1 MSTDAARPGA
11 SFGPEVY
18 AGRRERAAAHARDAG
33 LAGLLV
39 SPGPDL
45 AYFTGYA
52 PATTERLTLLTI
64 PAGGT
69 DAPGRASV
77 VVPLLERGDLA
88 GAPGTEGLDVVTWR
102 DGDDEHDAAA
112 RLLDPEGAYAVSD
125 ATWALHLLGLQ
136 RALPGARFTAFTDAV
151 PTLRAVKDAAEVERL
166 AAAGAAADAAFAD
179 VLQVAFAGRRER
191 DVAADLDRFLR
202 DHGHEQ
208 VDFTLV
214 CAGPN
219 GADPH
224 HDAGER
230 VIEAGDL
237 VVLDFGGLRGGYG
250 SDTTRTVLVQ
260 GDGADGADEA
270 LVAQQREVYDVVRRA
285 QQAGV
290 DAVRPGATCQDVDR
304 AARAVIDAAGYGD
317 FFVHRTGHGIGT
329 TTHEPPYMVEGEER
343 PIEPGMCF
351 SVEPGIYLPG
361 RFGVRIEDIV
371 VAFPPDVPDG
381 ARRLN
386 TSSHDLQTVR

>member
-1 MSTDAARPGA
+1 MSSTDAARPGA
-11 SFGPEVY
+11 AFGPEVY
-18 AGRRERAAAHARDAG
+18 AARRERAAAHAREAG
-33 LAGLLV
+33 LTGLLV

-52 PATTERLTLLTI
+52 PPETERLTLLAI
-64 PAGGT
+64 PAEGTGTTGG
-69 DAPGRASV
+69 ASV

-88 GAPGTEGLDVVTWR
+88 SAPGADGLDVVTWR

-112 RLLDPEGAYAVSD
+112 RLLAADGTYAVSD
-125 ATWALHLLGLQ
+125 ATWALHVLGLQ
-136 RALPGARFTAFTDAV
+136 RALPGARLTAFSDAV

-179 VLQVAFAGRRER
+179 VLGVAFAGRRER

-202 DHGHEQ
+202 EHGHEQ

-214 CAGPN
+214 CSGPN

-224 HDAGER
+224 HDAGDR
-230 VIEAGDL
+230 VIEPGDL
-237 VVLDFGGLRGGYG
+237 VVLDFGGLRDGYG
-250 SDTTRTVLVQ
+250 SDTSRTVLVA
-260 GDGADGADEA
+260 GGTDDALAD
-270 LVAQQREVYDVVRRA
+270 QQREVYDVVRRA

-304 AARAVIDAAGYGD
+304 AARAVIVDAGYGEQ
-317 FFVHRTGHGIGT
+317 FVHRTGHGIGT
-329 TTHEPPYMVEGEER
+329 TTHEPPYMVEGEDR

-351 SVEPGIYLPG
+351 SVEPGVYLPG

-386 TSSHDLQTVR
+386 TSTHDLQTVR

>member
-1 MSTDAARPGA
+1 MTSTDARTGA
-11 SFGPEVY
+11 AFGPEVY
-18 AGRRERAAAHARDAG
+18 AARRTRAAEQARAAG

-39 SPGPDL
+39 SPGPEL
-45 AYFTGYA
+45 AYFTGYTPTA
-52 PATTERLTLLTI
+52 VTERLTLLSI
-64 PAGGT
+64 PAT
-69 DAPGRASV
+69 LPDAGAAV
-77 VVPLLERGDLA
+77 VVPLLERGDLLRGA
-88 GAPGTEGLDVVTWR
+88 GTDGLEVVPWR
-102 DGDDEHDAAA
+102 DGEDEHATAA
-112 RLLDPEGAYAVSD
+112 RLLDGDGSYAVSD
-125 ATWALHLLGLQ
+125 STWALHVLGLQ
-136 RALPGARFTAFTDAV
+136 RTLPAARFVAFTHALPM
-151 PTLRAVKDAAEVERL
+151 LRAVKDPAEVERL

-179 VLQVAFAGRRER
+179 VLQVPFAGRRETE
-191 DVAADLDRFLR
+191 VAADLDRFLR

-214 CAGPN
+214 CSGPN

-224 HDAGER
+224 HEADDR
-230 VIEAGDL
+230 VIEPGDL
-237 VVLDFGGLRGGYG
+237 VVLDFGGLRDGYG
-250 SDTTRTVLVQ
+250 SDTSRTVLVE
-260 GDGADGADEA
+260 GGTDGTLA
-270 LVAQQREVYDVVRRA
+270 AQQREVYDVVRRA

-304 AARAVIDAAGYGD
+304 AARAVITEAGYGEQ
-317 FFVHRTGHGIGT
+317 FVHRTGHGIGT

-371 VAFPPDVPDG
+371 VAFPPDAPDG

-386 TSSHDLQTVR
+386 TSTHDLQTVR

>member
-1 MSTDAARPGA
+1 MSSTDAARPGA
-11 SFGPEVY
+11 AFGPEVY
-18 AGRRERAAAHARDAG
+18 AARRERAAAHAREAG

-52 PATTERLTLLTI
+52 PPDTERLTLLAI
-64 PAGGT
+64 PAGE
-69 DAPGRASV
+69 PGAEGSASV
-77 VVPLLERGDLA
+77 VVPLLERGDLVS
-88 GAPGTEGLDVVTWR
+88 APGADGLDVVTWR

-112 RLLDPEGAYAVSD
+112 RLLDRSGAYAVSD
-125 ATWALHLLGLQ
+125 STWALHVLGLQ
-136 RALPGARFTAFTDAV
+136 RALPDARFTAFTDAV
-151 PTLRAVKDAAEVERL
+151 PTLRAVKDSQEVERL
-166 AAAGAAADAAFAD
+166 AAAGAAADAAFA
-179 VLQVAFAGRRER
+179 QIREVAFAGRRER

-202 DHGHEQ
+202 EHGHEQ

-224 HDAGER
+224 HDAGDR
-230 VIEAGDL
+230 VIEPGDL
-237 VVLDFGGLRGGYG
+237 VVLDFGGLRDGYG
-250 SDTTRTVLVQ
+250 SDTTRTVLVE
-260 GDGADGADEA
+260 GGTDDA
-270 LVAQQREVYDVVRRA
+270 LATQQREVYDVVLRA

-304 AARAVIDAAGYGD
+304 AARAVITDAGYGE

-329 TTHEPPYMVEGEER
+329 TTHEPPYMVEGEDR

-386 TSSHDLQTVR
+386 TSTHDLQTVR

>member
-1 MSTDAARPGA
+1 MSSTDAARPGA
-11 SFGPEVY
+11 AFGPEVY
-18 AGRRERAAAHARDAG
+18 AARRERAAAHAREAG

-52 PATTERLTLLTI
+52 PPETERLTLLTI
-64 PAGGT
+64 PAEGT
-69 DAPGRASV
+69 GTTSGASV

-88 GAPGTEGLDVVTWR
+88 SAPGTEGLDVVTWR

-112 RLLDPEGAYAVSD
+112 RLLAADGTYAVSD
-125 ATWALHLLGLQ
+125 ATWALHVLGLQ
-136 RALPGARFTAFTDAV
+136 RALPGARLTAFSDAV

-179 VLQVAFAGRRER
+179 VLGVAFAGRRER

-202 DHGHEQ
+202 EHGHEQ

-214 CAGPN
+214 CSGPN

-224 HDAGER
+224 HDAGDR
-230 VIEAGDL
+230 VIEPGDL
-237 VVLDFGGLRGGYG
+237 VVLDFGGLRDGYG
-250 SDTTRTVLVQ
+250 SDTSRTVLVA
-260 GDGADGADEA
+260 GGTDDALAD
-270 LVAQQREVYDVVRRA
+270 QQREVYDVVRRA
-285 QQAGV
+285 QQAGL

-304 AARAVIDAAGYGD
+304 AARAVIVDAGYGEQ
-317 FFVHRTGHGIGT
+317 FVHRTGHGIGT
-329 TTHEPPYMVEGEER
+329 TTHEPPYMVEGEDR

-351 SVEPGIYLPG
+351 SVEPGVYLPG

-386 TSSHDLQTVR
+386 TSTHDLQTVR

>member
-1 MSTDAARPGA
+1 MSSTDAARPGA
-11 SFGPEVY
+11 AFGPEVY
-18 AGRRERAAAHARDAG
+18 AARRERAAAHARDAG
-33 LAGLLV
+33 LTGLLV

-52 PATTERLTLLTI
+52 PPETERLTLLTI
-64 PAGGT
+64 PAEGTGTTGG
-69 DAPGRASV
+69 ASV

-88 GAPGTEGLDVVTWR
+88 SAPGADGLDVVTWR

-112 RLLDPEGAYAVSD
+112 RLLAADGTYAVSD
-125 ATWALHLLGLQ
+125 ATWALHVLGLQ
-136 RALPGARFTAFTDAV
+136 RALPGVRLTAFSDAV

-179 VLQVAFAGRRER
+179 VLGVAFAGRRER

-202 DHGHEQ
+202 EHGHEQ

-214 CAGPN
+214 CSGPN

-224 HDAGER
+224 HDAGDR
-230 VIEAGDL
+230 VIEPGDL
-237 VVLDFGGLRGGYG
+237 VVLDFGGLRDGYG
-250 SDTTRTVLVQ
+250 SDTSRTVLVA
-260 GDGADGADEA
+260 GGTDDA
-270 LVAQQREVYDVVRRA
+270 LAGQQREVYDVVRRA

-304 AARAVIDAAGYGD
+304 AARAVIVDAGYGER
-317 FFVHRTGHGIGT
+317 FVHRTGHGIGT
-329 TTHEPPYMVEGEER
+329 TTHEPPYMVEGEDR

-351 SVEPGIYLPG
+351 SVEPGVYLPG

-386 TSSHDLQTVR
+386 TSTHDLQTVR

>member
-1 MSTDAARPGA
+1 MSSTDAARPGA
-11 SFGPEVY
+11 AFGPEVY
-18 AGRRERAAAHARDAG
+18 AARRERAAAHAREAG
-33 LAGLLV
+33 LTGLLV

-52 PATTERLTLLTI
+52 PPETERLTLLTI
-64 PAGGT
+64 PAEGTGTTGG
-69 DAPGRASV
+69 ASV

-88 GAPGTEGLDVVTWR
+88 SAPGADGLDVVTWR

-112 RLLDPEGAYAVSD
+112 RLLAADGTYAVSD
-125 ATWALHLLGLQ
+125 ATWALHVLGLQ
-136 RALPGARFTAFTDAV
+136 RALPGARLTAFSDAV

-179 VLQVAFAGRRER
+179 VLGVAFAGRRER

-202 DHGHEQ
+202 EHGHEQ

-214 CAGPN
+214 CSGPN

-224 HDAGER
+224 HDAGDR
-230 VIEAGDL
+230 VIEPGDL
-237 VVLDFGGLRGGYG
+237 VVLDFGGLRDGYG
-250 SDTTRTVLVQ
+250 SDTSRTVLVA
-260 GDGADGADEA
+260 GGTDDALAD
-270 LVAQQREVYDVVRRA
+270 QQREVYDVVRRA

-304 AARAVIDAAGYGD
+304 AARAVIVDAGYGEQ
-317 FFVHRTGHGIGT
+317 FVHRTGHGIGT
-329 TTHEPPYMVEGEER
+329 TTHEPPHMVEGEDR

-351 SVEPGIYLPG
+351 SVEPGVYLPG

-386 TSSHDLQTVR
+386 TSTHDLQTVR

>member
-1 MSTDAARPGA
+1 MTSTGAARPGA
-11 SFGPEVY
+11 AFGPDVY
-18 AGRRERAAAHARDAG
+18 AARRERAAAHARAAG

-52 PATTERLTLLTI
+52 PPETERLTLLAI
-64 PAGGT
+64 PADG
-69 DAPGRASV
+69 PGATV

-88 GAPGTEGLDVVTWR
+88 AAPGADGLDVVTWR

-112 RLLDPEGAYAVSD
+112 RLLRADGSYAVSD
-125 ATWALHLLGLQ
+125 ATWALHVLGLQ

-151 PTLRAVKDAAEVERL
+151 PTLRAVKDAQEVERL

-179 VLQVAFAGRRER
+179 VLGVAFAGRRER

-202 DHGHEQ
+202 AHGHEQ

-214 CAGPN
+214 CSGPN

-224 HDAGER
+224 HDAGDR
-230 VIEAGDL
+230 VIEPGDL
-237 VVLDFGGLRGGYG
+237 VVLDFGGLRDGYG
-250 SDTTRTVLVQ
+250 SDTTRTVLVA
-260 GDGADGADEA
+260 GGADDARA
-270 LVAQQREVYDVVRRA
+270 AQQREVHDVVRRA

-304 AARAVIDAAGYGD
+304 AARAVIVEAGYGEH
-317 FFVHRTGHGIGT
+317 FVHRTGHGIGT
-329 TTHEPPYMVEGEER
+329 TTHEPPYMVEGEDR

-351 SVEPGIYLPG
+351 SVEPGVYLPG

-371 VAFPPDVPDG
+371 VAFPPDAPEG

-386 TSSHDLQTVR
+386 TSTHHLLTVR

>member
-1 MSTDAARPGA
+1 MSSTDAARPGA
-11 SFGPEVY
+11 AFGPEVY
-18 AGRRERAAAHARDAG
+18 AARRERAAAHARQAG
-33 LAGLLV
+33 LVGLLV

-52 PATTERLTLLTI
+52 PPDTERLTLLAI
-64 PAGGT
+64 PAGE
-69 DAPGRASV
+69 PGARAGESV
-77 VVPLLERGDLA
+77 VVPLLERGDLVS
-88 GAPGTEGLDVVTWR
+88 APGADGLDVVTWR

-112 RLLDPEGAYAVSD
+112 RLLDGTGTYAVSD
-125 ATWALHLLGLQ
+125 STWALHVLGLQ

-151 PTLRAVKDAAEVERL
+151 PTLRAVKDAQEVERL
-166 AAAGAAADAAFAD
+166 AAAGAAADAAFA
-179 VLQVAFAGRRER
+179 QIREVAFAGRRER

-202 DHGHEQ
+202 EHGHEQ

-214 CAGPN
+214 CTGPN

-224 HDAGER
+224 HDAGDR
-230 VIEAGDL
+230 VIEPGNL
-237 VVLDFGGLRGGYG
+237 VVLDFGGLRDGYG
-250 SDTTRTVLVQ
+250 SDTSRTVLVE
-260 GDGADGADEA
+260 GGTDDA
-270 LVAQQREVYDVVRRA
+270 LAAQQREVYDVVRRA

-304 AARAVIDAAGYGD
+304 AARAVITDAGYGE

-329 TTHEPPYMVEGEER
+329 TTHEPPYMVEGEDR

-351 SVEPGIYLPG
+351 SVEPGVYLPG

-381 ARRLN
+381 ARRFN
-386 TSSHDLQTVR
+386 TSTHDLQTVR

>member
-1 MSTDAARPGA
+1 MSSTDAARPGA
-11 SFGPEVY
+11 GFGPEVY
-18 AGRRERAAAHARDAG
+18 AARRERAAAHARDAG
-33 LAGLLV
+33 MAGLLV

-52 PATTERLTLLTI
+52 PPETERLTLLAI
-64 PAGGT
+64 PAGVP
-69 DAPGRASV
+69 DDSGRPSV

-88 GAPGTEGLDVVTWR
+88 AAPGADGLDVATWR
-102 DGDDEHDAAA
+102 DGEDEHDAAA
-112 RLLDPEGAYAVSD
+112 RLLDPAGTYAVSD
-125 ATWALHLLGLQ
+125 STWALHVLGLQ
-136 RALPGARFTAFTDAV
+136 RALPDARFTAFTDAV
-151 PTLRAVKDAAEVERL
+151 PTLRAVKDAQEVERL
-166 AAAGAAADAAFAD
+166 AAAGVAADAAFAQIRE
-179 VLQVAFAGRRER
+179 VTFAGRRER

-202 DHGHEQ
+202 EHGHEQ

-224 HDAGER
+224 HDAGDR
-230 VIEAGDL
+230 VIEPGDL
-237 VVLDFGGLRGGYG
+237 VVLDFGGLRDGYG
-250 SDTTRTVLVQ
+250 SDTTRTVVVE
-260 GDGADGADEA
+260 GGTDDAVA
-270 LVAQQREVYDVVRRA
+270 AQQREVYDVVRRA

-304 AARAVIDAAGYGD
+304 AARAVITDAGYGE

-329 TTHEPPYMVEGEER
+329 TTHEPPYMVEGEDR

-386 TSSHDLQTVR
+386 TSTHDLQTVR

>member
-1 MSTDAARPGA
+1 MSSTDAARPGA
-11 SFGPEVY
+11 AFGPEVY
-18 AGRRERAAAHARDAG
+18 AVRRERAAAHAREAG
-33 LAGLLV
+33 LTGLLV

-52 PATTERLTLLTI
+52 PPGTERLTLLTI
-64 PAGGT
+64 PAEGTGTTGG
-69 DAPGRASV
+69 ASV

-88 GAPGTEGLDVVTWR
+88 SAPGADGLDVVTWR

-112 RLLDPEGAYAVSD
+112 RLLAADGTYAVSD
-125 ATWALHLLGLQ
+125 ATWALHVLGLQ
-136 RALPGARFTAFTDAV
+136 RALPGVRLTAFSDAV

-179 VLQVAFAGRRER
+179 VLGVAFAGRRER

-202 DHGHEQ
+202 EHGHEQ

-214 CAGPN
+214 CSGPN

-224 HDAGER
+224 HDAGDR
-230 VIEAGDL
+230 VIEPGDL
-237 VVLDFGGLRGGYG
+237 VVLDFGGLRDGYG
-250 SDTTRTVLVQ
+250 SDTSRTVLVA
-260 GDGADGADEA
+260 GGTDDA
-270 LVAQQREVYDVVRRA
+270 LAGQQREVYDVVRRA

-304 AARAVIDAAGYGD
+304 AARAVIVDAGYGER
-317 FFVHRTGHGIGT
+317 FVHRTGHGIGT
-329 TTHEPPYMVEGEER
+329 TTHEPPYMVEGEDR

-351 SVEPGIYLPG
+351 SVEPGVYLPG

-386 TSSHDLQTVR
+386 TSTHDLQTVR

>member
-1 MSTDAARPGA
+1 MSSTDSARPGA
-11 SFGPEVY
+11 AFGPEVY
-18 AGRRERAAAHARDAG
+18 AARRERAAAHAREAG

-52 PATTERLTLLTI
+52 PPDTERLTLLTI
-64 PAGGT
+64 PAGEPG
-69 DAPGRASV
+69 APAGASV
-77 VVPLLERGDLA
+77 VVPLLERGDLVS
-88 GAPGTEGLDVVTWR
+88 APGADGLDVVTWR

-112 RLLDPEGAYAVSD
+112 RLLDRSGAYAVSD
-125 ATWALHLLGLQ
+125 STWALHVLGLQ
-136 RALPGARFTAFTDAV
+136 RALPDARFTAFTDAV
-151 PTLRAVKDAAEVERL
+151 PTLRAVKDSQEVERL
-166 AAAGAAADAAFAD
+166 AAAGAAADAAFA
-179 VLQVAFAGRRER
+179 QIREVAFAGRRER

-202 DHGHEQ
+202 EHGHEQ

-224 HDAGER
+224 HDAGDR
-230 VIEAGDL
+230 VIEPGDL
-237 VVLDFGGLRGGYG
+237 VVLDFGGLRDGYG
-250 SDTTRTVLVQ
+250 SDTTRTVLVE
-260 GDGADGADEA
+260 GGTDDA
-270 LVAQQREVYDVVRRA
+270 LATQQREVYDVVLRA

-304 AARAVIDAAGYGD
+304 AARAVITDAGYGE

-329 TTHEPPYMVEGEER
+329 TTHEPPYMVEGEDR

-386 TSSHDLQTVR
+386 TSTHDLQTVR

>member
-1 MSTDAARPGA
+1 MSSTDAARPGA
-11 SFGPEVY
+11 AFGPEVY
-18 AGRRERAAAHARDAG
+18 AARRERAAAHAREAG

-52 PATTERLTLLTI
+52 PPDTERLTLLAI
-64 PAGGT
+64 PAGG
-69 DAPGRASV
+69 PGAGGGASV
-77 VVPLLERGDLA
+77 VVPLLERGDLVS
-88 GAPGTEGLDVVTWR
+88 APGADGLDVVTWR

-112 RLLDPEGAYAVSD
+112 RLLDRSGAYAVSD
-125 ATWALHLLGLQ
+125 STWALHVLGLQ
-136 RALPGARFTAFTDAV
+136 RALPDARFTAFTDAV
-151 PTLRAVKDAAEVERL
+151 PTLRAVKDSQEVERL
-166 AAAGAAADAAFAD
+166 AAAGAAADAAFA
-179 VLQVAFAGRRER
+179 QIREVAFAGRRER

-202 DHGHEQ
+202 EHGHEQ

-224 HDAGER
+224 HDAGDR
-230 VIEAGDL
+230 VIEPGDL
-237 VVLDFGGLRGGYG
+237 VVLDFGGLRDGYG
-250 SDTTRTVLVQ
+250 SDTTRTVLVE
-260 GDGADGADEA
+260 GGTDDA
-270 LVAQQREVYDVVRRA
+270 LATQQREVYDVVLRA

-304 AARAVIDAAGYGD
+304 AARAVITDAGYGE

-329 TTHEPPYMVEGEER
+329 TTHEPPYMVEGEDR

-386 TSSHDLQTVR
+386 TSTHDLQTVR

>member
-1 MSTDAARPGA
+1 MTSTGAARPGA
-11 SFGPEVY
+11 AFGPDVY
-18 AGRRERAAAHARDAG
+18 AARRERAAAHARAAG

-52 PATTERLTLLTI
+52 PPETERLTLLAI
-64 PAGGT
+64 PADG
-69 DAPGRASV
+69 PGPTV

-88 GAPGTEGLDVVTWR
+88 AAPGADGLDVVTWR

-112 RLLDPEGAYAVSD
+112 RLLRADGSYAVSD
-125 ATWALHLLGLQ
+125 ATWALHVLGLQ

-151 PTLRAVKDAAEVERL
+151 PTLRAVKDAQEVERL

-179 VLQVAFAGRRER
+179 VLGVAFAGRRER

-202 DHGHEQ
+202 AHGHEQ

-214 CAGPN
+214 CSGPN

-224 HDAGER
+224 HDAGDR
-230 VIEAGDL
+230 VIEPGDL
-237 VVLDFGGLRGGYG
+237 VVLDFGGLRDGYG
-250 SDTTRTVLVQ
+250 SDTTRTVLVA
-260 GDGADGADEA
+260 GGADDARA
-270 LVAQQREVYDVVRRA
+270 AQQREVHDVVRRA

-304 AARAVIDAAGYGD
+304 AARAVIVEAGYGEH
-317 FFVHRTGHGIGT
+317 FVHRTGHGIGT
-329 TTHEPPYMVEGEER
+329 TTHEPPYMVEGEDR

-351 SVEPGIYLPG
+351 SVEPGVYLPG

-371 VAFPPDVPDG
+371 VAFPPDAPDG

-386 TSSHDLQTVR
+386 TSTRDLLTVR

>member
-1 MSTDAARPGA
+1 MSSTDAARPGA
-11 SFGPEVY
+11 AFGPEVY
-18 AGRRERAAAHARDAG
+18 AARRERAAAHAREAG

-52 PATTERLTLLTI
+52 PPETERLTLLTI
-64 PAGGT
+64 PSEGTGTTGG
-69 DAPGRASV
+69 ASV

-88 GAPGTEGLDVVTWR
+88 SAPGAEGLDVVTWR
-102 DGDDEHDAAA
+102 DGEDEHDAAA
-112 RLLDPEGAYAVSD
+112 RLLARDGAYAVSD
-125 ATWALHLLGLQ
+125 ATWALHVLGLQ
-136 RALPGARFTAFTDAV
+136 RALPGARFTAFSDAV
-151 PTLRAVKDAAEVERL
+151 PTLRAVKDTAEVERL

-179 VLQVAFAGRRER
+179 VLGVAFAGRRER

-202 DHGHEQ
+202 EHGHEQ

-214 CAGPN
+214 CSGPN

-224 HDAGER
+224 HDAGDR
-230 VIEAGDL
+230 VIEPGDL
-237 VVLDFGGLRGGYG
+237 VVLDFGGLRDGYG
-250 SDTTRTVLVQ
+250 SDTSRTVLVA
-260 GDGADGADEA
+260 GGTDDGLA
-270 LVAQQREVYDVVRRA
+270 AQQREVYDVVRRA

-304 AARAVIDAAGYGD
+304 AARAVIVDAGYGEQ
-317 FFVHRTGHGIGT
+317 FVHRTGHGIGT
-329 TTHEPPYMVEGEER
+329 TTHEPPYMVEGEDR

-351 SVEPGIYLPG
+351 SVEPGVYLPG
-361 RFGVRIEDIV
+361 RFGVRIENIV

-386 TSSHDLQTVR
+386 TSTHDLQTVR

>member
-1 MSTDAARPGA
+1 MSSTDAARPGA
-11 SFGPEVY
+11 AFGPEVY
-18 AGRRERAAAHARDAG
+18 AVRRERAAAHAREAG
-33 LAGLLV
+33 LTGLLV

-52 PATTERLTLLTI
+52 PPETERLTLLTI
-64 PAGGT
+64 PAEGTGTTGG
-69 DAPGRASV
+69 ASV

-88 GAPGTEGLDVVTWR
+88 SAPGADGLDVVTWR

-112 RLLDPEGAYAVSD
+112 RLLAADGTYAVSD
-125 ATWALHLLGLQ
+125 ATWALHVLGLE
-136 RALPGARFTAFTDAV
+136 RALPGVRLTAFSDAV

-179 VLQVAFAGRRER
+179 VLGVAFAGRRER

-202 DHGHEQ
+202 EHGHEQ

-214 CAGPN
+214 CSGPN

-224 HDAGER
+224 HDAGDR
-230 VIEAGDL
+230 VIEPGDL
-237 VVLDFGGLRGGYG
+237 VVLDFGGLRDGYG
-250 SDTTRTVLVQ
+250 SDTSRTVLVA
-260 GDGADGADEA
+260 GGTDDA
-270 LVAQQREVYDVVRRA
+270 LAGQQREVYDVVRRA

-304 AARAVIDAAGYGD
+304 AARAVIVDAGYGER
-317 FFVHRTGHGIGT
+317 FVHRTGHGIGT
-329 TTHEPPYMVEGEER
+329 TTHEPPYMVEGEDR

-351 SVEPGIYLPG
+351 SVEPGVYLPG

-386 TSSHDLQTVR
+386 TSTHDLQTVR

>member
-1 MSTDAARPGA
+1 MSSTDAARPGA
-11 SFGPEVY
+11 AFGPEVY
-18 AGRRERAAAHARDAG
+18 TSRRERAAAHAREAG
-33 LAGLLV
+33 LAGLLL

-52 PATTERLTLLTI
+52 PPDTERLTLLAI
-64 PAGGT
+64 PAGG
-69 DAPGRASV
+69 PGAEGGASV
-77 VVPLLERGDLA
+77 VVPLLERGDLVS
-88 GAPGTEGLDVVTWR
+88 APGADGLDVVTWR

-112 RLLDPEGAYAVSD
+112 RLLDRAGTYAVSD
-125 ATWALHLLGLQ
+125 STWALHVLGLQ
-136 RALPGARFTAFTDAV
+136 RALPDARFTAFTDAV
-151 PTLRAVKDAAEVERL
+151 PTLRAVKDAQEVERL
-166 AAAGAAADAAFAD
+166 AAAGAAADAAFA
-179 VLQVAFAGRRER
+179 QIREVAFAGRRER

-202 DHGHEQ
+202 EHGHEQ

-224 HDAGER
+224 HDAGDR
-230 VIEAGDL
+230 VIEPGDL
-237 VVLDFGGLRGGYG
+237 VVLDFGGLRDGYG
-250 SDTTRTVLVQ
+250 SDTTRTVLVE
-260 GDGADGADEA
+260 GGTDDA
-270 LVAQQREVYDVVRRA
+270 LAAQQREVYDVVRRA

-304 AARAVIDAAGYGD
+304 AARAVIADAGYGEY
-317 FFVHRTGHGIGT
+317 FVHRTGHGIGT
-329 TTHEPPYMVEGEER
+329 TTHEPPYMVEGEDR

-386 TSSHDLQTVR
+386 TSTHDLQTVR

>member
-1 MSTDAARPGA
+1 MSSTDAARPGA
-11 SFGPEVY
+11 AFGPEVY
-18 AGRRERAAAHARDAG
+18 AARRERAAAHAREAG
-33 LAGLLV
+33 LTGLLV

-52 PATTERLTLLTI
+52 PPETERLTLLTI
-64 PAGGT
+64 PAEGTGTTGG
-69 DAPGRASV
+69 ASV

-88 GAPGTEGLDVVTWR
+88 SAPGADGLDVVTWR

-112 RLLDPEGAYAVSD
+112 RLLAGDGTYAVSD
-125 ATWALHLLGLQ
+125 ATWALHVLGLQ
-136 RALPGARFTAFTDAV
+136 RALPGARLTAFSDAV

-179 VLQVAFAGRRER
+179 VLGVAFAGRRER

-202 DHGHEQ
+202 EHGHEQ

-214 CAGPN
+214 CSGPN

-224 HDAGER
+224 HDAGDR
-230 VIEAGDL
+230 VIEPGDL
-237 VVLDFGGLRGGYG
+237 VVLDFGGLRDGYG
-250 SDTTRTVLVQ
+250 SDTSRTVLVA
-260 GDGADGADEA
+260 GGTEDALAD
-270 LVAQQREVYDVVRRA
+270 QQREVYDVVRRA

-304 AARAVIDAAGYGD
+304 AARAVIVDAGYGEQ
-317 FFVHRTGHGIGT
+317 FVHRTGHGIGT
-329 TTHEPPYMVEGEER
+329 TTHEPPYMVEGEDR

-351 SVEPGIYLPG
+351 SVEPGVYLPG

-386 TSSHDLQTVR
+386 TSTHDLQTVR

>member
-1 MSTDAARPGA
+1 MSSTDAARPGA
-11 SFGPEVY
+11 AFGPEVY
-18 AGRRERAAAHARDAG
+18 AARRERAAAHAREAG

-52 PATTERLTLLTI
+52 PPDTERLTLLAI
-64 PAGGT
+64 PAGE
-69 DAPGRASV
+69 PGAEGSASV
-77 VVPLLERGDLA
+77 VVPLLERGDLVS
-88 GAPGTEGLDVVTWR
+88 APGADGLDVVTWR
-102 DGDDEHDAAA
+102 DGDDEHAAAA
-112 RLLDPEGAYAVSD
+112 RLLDGTGTYAVSD
-125 ATWALHLLGLQ
+125 STWALHVLGLQ
-136 RALPGARFTAFTDAV
+136 QALPDARFTAFTDAV
-151 PTLRAVKDAAEVERL
+151 PTLRAVKDAQEVERL
-166 AAAGAAADAAFAD
+166 AAAGAAADAAFA
-179 VLQVAFAGRRER
+179 QIREVAFAGRRER

-202 DHGHEQ
+202 EHGHEQ

-224 HDAGER
+224 HDAGDR
-230 VIEAGDL
+230 VIEPGDL
-237 VVLDFGGLRGGYG
+237 VVLDFGGLRDGYG
-250 SDTTRTVLVQ
+250 SDTTRTVLV
-260 GDGADGADEA
+260 DGGTDDA
-270 LVAQQREVYDVVRRA
+270 LAAQQREVYDVVRRA

-304 AARAVIDAAGYGD
+304 AARTVIADAGYGEY
-317 FFVHRTGHGIGT
+317 FVHRTGHGIGT
-329 TTHEPPYMVEGEER
+329 TTHEPPYMVEGEDR

-371 VAFPPDVPDG
+371 VAFPPDAPDG

-386 TSSHDLQTVR
+386 TSTHDLQTVR

>member
-1 MSTDAARPGA
+1 MSSTDAARPGA
-11 SFGPEVY
+11 AFGPEVY
-18 AGRRERAAAHARDAG
+18 AARRERAAAHAREAG
-33 LAGLLV
+33 LTGLLV

-45 AYFTGYA
+45 AYFTGYT
-52 PATTERLTLLTI
+52 PPETERLTLLAI
-64 PAGGT
+64 PAEGTGTTGG
-69 DAPGRASV
+69 ASV

-88 GAPGTEGLDVVTWR
+88 SAPGAEGLDVVTWR

-112 RLLDPEGAYAVSD
+112 RLLAADGSYAVSD
-125 ATWALHLLGLQ
+125 ATWALHVLGLQ
-136 RALPGARFTAFTDAV
+136 RALPGARLTAFSDAV

-179 VLQVAFAGRRER
+179 VLGVAFAGRRER

-202 DHGHEQ
+202 EHGHEQ

-214 CAGPN
+214 CSGPN

-224 HDAGER
+224 HDASDR
-230 VIEAGDL
+230 VIEPGDL
-237 VVLDFGGLRGGYG
+237 VVLDFGGLRDGYG
-250 SDTTRTVLVQ
+250 SDTSRTVLVA
-260 GDGADGADEA
+260 GGTDDALAD
-270 LVAQQREVYDVVRRA
+270 QQREVYDVVRRA

-304 AARAVIDAAGYGD
+304 AARAVIVDAGYGEQ
-317 FFVHRTGHGIGT
+317 FVHRTGHGIGT
-329 TTHEPPYMVEGEER
+329 TTHEPPYMVEGEDR

-351 SVEPGIYLPG
+351 SVEPGVYLPG

-386 TSSHDLQTVR
+386 TSTHDLQTVR

>member
-1 MSTDAARPGA
+1 MSSTDAARPGA
-11 SFGPEVY
+11 AFGPEVY
-18 AGRRERAAAHARDAG
+18 AARRERAAAHAREAG

-52 PATTERLTLLTI
+52 PPDTERLTLLAI
-64 PAGGT
+64 PAGE
-69 DAPGRASV
+69 PGARAGASV
-77 VVPLLERGDLA
+77 VVPLLERGDLVS
-88 GAPGTEGLDVVTWR
+88 APGADGLDVVTWR

-112 RLLDPEGAYAVSD
+112 RLLDGTGTYAVSD
-125 ATWALHLLGLQ
+125 STWALHVLGLQ
-136 RALPGARFTAFTDAV
+136 RALPDVRFTAFTDAV
-151 PTLRAVKDAAEVERL
+151 PTLRAVKDTQEVERL
-166 AAAGAAADAAFAD
+166 AAAGAAADAAFAQ
-179 VLQVAFAGRRER
+179 VREVAFAGRRER

-202 DHGHEQ
+202 EHGHEQ

-224 HDAGER
+224 HDAGDR
-230 VIEAGDL
+230 VIEPGDL
-237 VVLDFGGLRGGYG
+237 VVLDFGGLRDGYG
-250 SDTTRTVLVQ
+250 SDTTRTVLVE
-260 GDGADGADEA
+260 GGTDDA
-270 LVAQQREVYDVVRRA
+270 LAAQQREVYDVVRRA

-304 AARAVIDAAGYGD
+304 AARAVITDAGYGEY
-317 FFVHRTGHGIGT
+317 FVHRTGHGIGT
-329 TTHEPPYMVEGEER
+329 TTHEPPYMVEGEDR

-371 VAFPPDVPDG
+371 VAFPPDAPDG

-386 TSSHDLQTVR
+386 TSTHDLQTVR

>member
-1 MSTDAARPGA
+1 MSSTDAARPGA
-11 SFGPEVY
+11 AFGPVVY
-18 AGRRERAAAHARDAG
+18 AARRERAAAHAREAG

-52 PATTERLTLLTI
+52 PPDTERLTLLKI
-64 PAGGT
+64 PAGE
-69 DAPGRASV
+69 PGAGGGASV
-77 VVPLLERGDLA
+77 VVPLLERGDLVS
-88 GAPGTEGLDVVTWR
+88 APGADGLDVVTWR
-102 DGDDEHDAAA
+102 DGDDEHAAAA
-112 RLLDPEGAYAVSD
+112 RLLDGTGTYAVSD
-125 ATWALHLLGLQ
+125 STWALHVLGLQ
-136 RALPGARFTAFTDAV
+136 RALPDARFTAFTDAV
-151 PTLRAVKDAAEVERL
+151 PTLRAVKDSQEVERL
-166 AAAGAAADAAFAD
+166 AAAGAAADAAFA
-179 VLQVAFAGRRER
+179 QIREVAFAGRRER

-202 DHGHEQ
+202 EHGHEQ

-224 HDAGER
+224 HDAGDR
-230 VIEAGDL
+230 VIEPGDL
-237 VVLDFGGLRGGYG
+237 VVLDFGGLRDGYG
-250 SDTTRTVLVQ
+250 SDTTRTVLVE
-260 GDGADGADEA
+260 GGTDDA
-270 LVAQQREVYDVVRRA
+270 LAAQQREVYDVVRRA

-304 AARAVIDAAGYGD
+304 AARAVIADAGYGEY
-317 FFVHRTGHGIGT
+317 FVHRTGHGIGT
-329 TTHEPPYMVEGEER
+329 TTHEPPYMVEGEDR

-381 ARRLN
+381 GRRLN
-386 TSSHDLQTVR
+386 TSTHDLQTVR

>member
-1 MSTDAARPGA
+1 MSSTDAARPGA
-11 SFGPEVY
+11 AFGPEVY
-18 AGRRERAAAHARDAG
+18 AARRERAAAHAREAG
-33 LAGLLV
+33 LSGLLV

-52 PATTERLTLLTI
+52 PPETERLTLLSI
-64 PAGGT
+64 PAEGSGTTGG
-69 DAPGRASV
+69 ASV

-88 GAPGTEGLDVVTWR
+88 SAPGTEGLDVVTWR

-112 RLLDPEGAYAVSD
+112 RLLAADGAYAVSD
-125 ATWALHLLGLQ
+125 ATWALHVLGLQ
-136 RALPGARFTAFTDAV
+136 RALPGVRFTAFSDTV

-166 AAAGAAADAAFAD
+166 GAAGAAADAAFAD
-179 VLQVAFAGRRER
+179 VLGVAFAGRRER

-202 DHGHEQ
+202 EHGHEQ

-214 CAGPN
+214 CSGPN

-224 HDAGER
+224 HDAGDR
-230 VIEAGDL
+230 VIEPGDL
-237 VVLDFGGLRGGYG
+237 VVLDFGGLRDGYG
-250 SDTTRTVLVQ
+250 SDTSRTVLVE
-260 GDGADGADEA
+260 GGTDDARA
-270 LVAQQREVYDVVRRA
+270 AQQREVYDVVRRA

-304 AARAVIDAAGYGD
+304 AARAVIVDAGYGER
-317 FFVHRTGHGIGT
+317 FVHRTGHGIGT
-329 TTHEPPYMVEGEER
+329 TTHEPPYLVEGEDR

-351 SVEPGIYLPG
+351 SVEPGVYLPG

-371 VAFPPDVPDG
+371 VAFPPDAPDG

-386 TSSHDLQTVR
+386 TSTHDLQTVR

>member
-1 MSTDAARPGA
+1 MSSTDAARPGA
-11 SFGPEVY
+11 AFGPEVY
-18 AGRRERAAAHARDAG
+18 AARRERGAAHARAAG

-52 PATTERLTLLTI
+52 PPDTERLTLLAI
-64 PAGGT
+64 PAGGP
-69 DAPGRASV
+69 DAGGGASV
-77 VVPLLERGDLA
+77 VVPLLERGDLVS
-88 GAPGTEGLDVVTWR
+88 APGADGLDVVTWR

-112 RLLDPEGAYAVSD
+112 RLLDRAGTYAVSD
-125 ATWALHLLGLQ
+125 STWALHVLGLQ
-136 RALPGARFTAFTDAV
+136 RALPDARFAAFTDAV
-151 PTLRAVKDAAEVERL
+151 PTLRAVKDAQEVERL
-166 AAAGAAADAAFAD
+166 AAAGAAADAAF
-179 VLQVAFAGRRER
+179 VQVREVAFAGRRER

-202 DHGHEQ
+202 EHGHEQ

-224 HDAGER
+224 HDAGDR
-230 VIEAGDL
+230 VIEPGDL
-237 VVLDFGGLRGGYG
+237 VVLDFGGLRDGYG
-250 SDTTRTVLVQ
+250 SDTTRTVLVE
-260 GDGADGADEA
+260 GGTDGALA
-270 LVAQQREVYDVVRRA
+270 AQQREVYDVVRRA

-304 AARAVIDAAGYGD
+304 AARAVITDAGYGEY
-317 FFVHRTGHGIGT
+317 FVHRTGHGIGT
-329 TTHEPPYMVEGEER
+329 TTHEPPYMVEGEDR

-371 VAFPPDVPDG
+371 VAFPPDAPDG

-386 TSSHDLQTVR
+386 TSTHDLQTVR

>member
-1 MSTDAARPGA
+1 MSSTDAARPGA
-11 SFGPEVY
+11 AFGPEVY
-18 AGRRERAAAHARDAG
+18 AARRERAAAHAREAG

-52 PATTERLTLLTI
+52 PPDTERLTLLAI
-64 PAGGT
+64 RAGEPGAPAGG
-69 DAPGRASV
+69 SV
-77 VVPLLERGDLA
+77 VVPLLERGDLVS
-88 GAPGTEGLDVVTWR
+88 APGADGLDVVTWR
-102 DGDDEHDAAA
+102 DGDDEHAAA
-112 RLLDPEGAYAVSD
+112 AQLLDHSGTYAVSD
-125 ATWALHLLGLQ
+125 STWALHVLGLQ
-136 RALPGARFTAFTDAV
+136 RALPDARFTAFTDAV
-151 PTLRAVKDAAEVERL
+151 PTLRAVKDAQEVERL
-166 AAAGAAADAAFAD
+166 AAAGAAADAAFA
-179 VLQVAFAGRRER
+179 QIREVAFAGRRER

-202 DHGHEQ
+202 EHGHEQ

-224 HDAGER
+224 HDAGDR
-230 VIEAGDL
+230 VIEPGDL
-237 VVLDFGGLRGGYG
+237 VVLDFGGLRDGYG
-250 SDTTRTVLVQ
+250 SDTTRTVLVE
-260 GDGADGADEA
+260 GGTDDA
-270 LVAQQREVYDVVRRA
+270 LAAQQREVYDVVRRA

-304 AARAVIDAAGYGD
+304 AARAVIADTGYGEY
-317 FFVHRTGHGIGT
+317 FVHRTGHGIGT
-329 TTHEPPYMVEGEER
+329 TTHEPPYMVEGEDR
-343 PIEPGMCF
+343 PVEPGMCF

-386 TSSHDLQTVR
+386 TSTHDLQTVR

>member
-1 MSTDAARPGA
+1 MSSTDAARPGA
-11 SFGPEVY
+11 AFGPEVY
-18 AGRRERAAAHARDAG
+18 AVRRERAAAHAREAG
-33 LAGLLV
+33 LTGLLV

-52 PATTERLTLLTI
+52 PPETERLTLLTI
-64 PAGGT
+64 PAEGTGTTGG
-69 DAPGRASV
+69 ASV

-88 GAPGTEGLDVVTWR
+88 SAPGADGLDVVTWR

-112 RLLDPEGAYAVSD
+112 RLLAADGTYAVSD
-125 ATWALHLLGLQ
+125 ATWALHVLGLQ
-136 RALPGARFTAFTDAV
+136 RALPGVRLTAFSDAV

-179 VLQVAFAGRRER
+179 VLGVAFAGRRER

-202 DHGHEQ
+202 EHGHEQ

-214 CAGPN
+214 CSGPN

-224 HDAGER
+224 HDAGDR
-230 VIEAGDL
+230 VIEPGDL
-237 VVLDFGGLRGGYG
+237 VVLDFGGLRDGYG
-250 SDTTRTVLVQ
+250 SDTSRTVLVA
-260 GDGADGADEA
+260 GGTDDA
-270 LVAQQREVYDVVRRA
+270 LASQQREVYDVVRRA

-304 AARAVIDAAGYGD
+304 AARAVIVDAGYGER
-317 FFVHRTGHGIGT
+317 FVHRTGHGIGT
-329 TTHEPPYMVEGEER
+329 TTHEPPYMVEGEDR

-351 SVEPGIYLPG
+351 SVEPGVYLPG

-386 TSSHDLQTVR
+386 TSTHDLQTVR

>member
-1 MSTDAARPGA
+1 
-11 SFGPEVY
+11 
-18 AGRRERAAAHARDAG
+18 
-33 LAGLLV
+33 
-39 SPGPDL
+39 
-45 AYFTGYA
+45 
-52 PATTERLTLLTI
+52 
-64 PAGGT
+64 
-69 DAPGRASV
+69 
-77 VVPLLERGDLA
+77 VPLLERGDLVA
-88 GAPGTEGLDVVTWR
+88 APGADGLDVVTWR

-112 RLLDPEGAYAVSD
+112 RLLDGTGTYAVSD
-125 ATWALHLLGLQ
+125 STWALHVLGLQ
-136 RALPGARFTAFTDAV
+136 RALPDARFTAFTDAV
-151 PTLRAVKDAAEVERL
+151 PTLRAVKDAQEVERL
-166 AAAGAAADAAFAD
+166 AAAGAAADAAFG
-179 VLQVAFAGRRER
+179 QIREVAFAGRRER

-202 DHGHEQ
+202 EHGHEQ

-224 HDAGER
+224 HDAGDR
-230 VIEAGDL
+230 VIEPGDL
-237 VVLDFGGLRGGYG
+237 VVLDFGGLRDGYG
-250 SDTTRTVLVQ
+250 SDTTRTVLV
-260 GDGADGADEA
+260 DGGTDDA
-270 LVAQQREVYDVVRRA
+270 LAARQREVYDVVRRA

-304 AARAVIDAAGYGD
+304 AARAVITDAGYGE

-329 TTHEPPYMVEGEER
+329 TTHEPPYMVDGEDR

-386 TSSHDLQTVR
+386 TSTHDLQTVR